1 MRMESCPICF
11 MEPEDGEDWYEPT
24 CDKRHRHHYECMK
37 QWSDKQ
43 KITNNPLFC
52 TLCRAPI
59 VFDEGTKRKL
69 EVKNIENPVGAGDAF
84 GLNGEAKGETEM
96 VNLDA
101 KNAAADA
108 NNPTMVYKNAI
119 ADANNP
125 GL

>member
-1 MRMESCPICF
+1 M
-11 MEPEDGEDWYEPT
+11 
-24 CDKRHRHHYECMK
+24 
-37 QWSDKQ
+37 
-43 KITNNPLFC
+43 
-52 TLCRAPI
+52 
-59 VFDEGTKRKL
+59 FDEGTKRKL
-69 EVKNIENPVGAGDAF
+69 EVKNIENPVGVGDAF

-108 NNPTMVYKNAI
+108 NNPAMMSKNAV